1 MTNRERFRAI
11 ARGDLCDELLLPMNL
26 NYGWFMQETLE
37 RWHAEGLAQDADL
50 ADTFGLTPVR
60 MIGGA
65 PYSLLP
71 PFPEE
76 TLAEDETTRTFR
88 DGFGVVQRVF
98 KHETGSKMPQWLDYP
113 IKSRAD
119 WLRIRERL
127 DPQTPARYPEDWA
140 AARQSW
146 EARDVPT
153 GLAPGSF
160 FGHTL
165 QRWVGTENLC
175 LMFYDAPA
183 LAEEMLEYLEW
194 FFLELV
200 TRYLAQGFRFDY
212 ASFGEDIAYKGR
224 AFISPAMFRRF
235 LQPHYVRLCA
245 AMRAHGIETIFV
257 DSDGDISELIPLWLE
272 VGINGFSP
280 LEVAAGMDALA
291 LRREYGDRVVL
302 AGNIDKRALIAGRA
316 AIDAE
321 VERVRR
327 LLEPGQYFPAVDHS
341 VPQDVPLDHF
351 RYLIERLHAL

>member
-1 MTNRERFRAI
+1 MTERERFRAI
-11 ARGDLCDELLLPMNL
+11 ARGELRGELFLPMNL
-26 NYGWFMQETLE
+26 NYGWFMAETLE
-37 RWHAEGLAQDADL
+37 RWHTEGLPPDADP
-50 ADTFGLTPVR
+50 AAFGLQPVR
-60 MIGGA
+60 MVGGA

-71 PFPEE
+71 ALPEE

-88 DGFGVVQRVF
+88 DGCGVVQRVF
-98 KHETGSKMPQWLDYP
+98 KHESGSKMPQWLDYP

-119 WLRIRERL
+119 WLRLRERL
-127 DPQTPARYPEDWA
+127 DPETPARYPEDWA
-140 AARQSW
+140 TARQSW
-146 EARDVPT
+146 EAGDLPT

-175 LMFYDAPA
+175 LLFYDDPA
-183 LAEEMLEYLEW
+183 LVEEMLEYLEW

-200 TRYLAQGFRFDY
+200 RRYLAQGFSFDY

-235 LQPHYVRLCA
+235 LQPRYVGLCET
-245 AMRAHGIETIFV
+245 MRAHGIETIFV
-257 DSDGDISELIPLWLE
+257 DSDGDISELIPLWLD

-291 LRREYGDRVVL
+291 LRRQYGDRAVL
-302 AGNIDKRALIAGRA
+302 AGNIDKRALIAGPQ

-321 VERVRR
+321 VQRVRR
-327 LLEPGQYFPAVDHS
+327 LLELGRYFPAVDHS
-341 VPQDVPLDHF
+341 VPPDVPLDHF
-351 RYLIERLHAL
+351 RYLIDRLHAL